1 MSKKADM
8 ELTRGSEYKII
19 SIGGRDHMLESKG
32 IFEGYASVGMDEI
45 GLLMKL
51 KETHDN
57 MNGKIRIVPL
67 HAILAIDVLDAKP
80 DDNQDDDQEMPRYVG

>member
-32 IFEGYASVGMDEI
+32 IFEGYASVSMDEI

-51 KETHDN
+51 DKTHGD
-57 MNGKIRIVPL
+57 MDDKIRIVPL

-80 DDNQDDDQEMPRYVG
+80 DDNQDNEQEMPRYVG